1 MIDTHN
7 DLLTLAYCC
16 YLKNDYQPLIEFNK
30 MIKEGNAIG
39 IIANLYF
46 MSIEEMKDE
55 LDDNYY
61 NDDISIV
68 DMFKI
73 SKKILNNYIPDVHF
87 IYCIEGCDYLDISD
101 LKALRDEGLNSI
113 ILVWNNPS
121 KYGSGNR
128 DIYGLTNLG
137 KSFIIEAMNL
147 GLGID
152 ISHANKKT
160 CMDILNLVKEKKYP
174 LVYGSHSNIK
184 RLYDHSRNLDDEE
197 IELLKEVNGKLGLV
211 TVNLFVTDEFEYI
224 EHIKYAVDKLGID
237 NVMIAS
243 DNMDY
248 TCIELKDTK
257 LFDYQDMN
265 RKIRL
270 LLGKIY
276 NKEEIDKIMFRNALK
291 LFNELEEN

>member
-160 CMDILNLVKEKKYP
+160 CMDILNLVKEK
-174 LVYGSHSNIK
+174 NI
-184 RLYDHSRNLDDEE
+184 L
-197 IELLKEVNGKLGLV
+197 
-211 TVNLFVTDEFEYI
+211 
-224 EHIKYAVDKLGID
+224 
-237 NVMIAS
+237 
-243 DNMDY
+243 
-248 TCIELKDTK
+248 
-257 LFDYQDMN
+257 
-265 RKIRL
+265 
-270 LLGKIY
+270 
-276 NKEEIDKIMFRNALK
+276 
-291 LFNELEEN
+291 